1 MASKQKASKNF
12 GQLKTVYNGVL
23 AESISTG
30 NKKRKGIFK
39 DYIKALK
46 ENESL
51 KTQFYIFNNIENKI
65 ESDKD
70 KAIEF
75 VKENIYLMN
84 KFSKKEISESYSK
97 ICKPIVRNSE
107 FGHYD
112 YSNQELKELHE
123 NISFLINTEK
133 NGKTIDSII
142 EATHKVADY
151 IINNKKPE
159 PVVEGLEDIVISTKE
174 LGNLMA
180 SKFNEKYA
188 DLSESEKAIFKTILE
203 STDEGREE
211 LYSTS
216 IKECLELVTK
226 KLGADDIRGNSDL
239 RESLL
244 NLKENLLTRKY
255 VKESFET
262 DIIKVLELKNNL
274 ED

>member
-1 MASKQKASKNF
+1 MASKQKAYMNF
-12 GQLKTVYNGVL
+12 GQIKTVYNGVL
-23 AESISTG
+23 AESISSG
-30 NKKRKGIFK
+30 DKKRKDIFK
-39 DYIKALK
+39 GYIKVLK
-46 ENESL
+46 ENEAL
-51 KTQFYIFNNIENKI
+51 KTQFYVFNNIENKI

-75 VKENIYLMN
+75 VKENISLMK
-84 KFSKKEISESYSK
+84 KFSKKEITEATKKIALELIWEKKDLYSVSDD
-97 ICKPIVRNSE
+97 I
-107 FGHYD
+107 
-112 YSNQELKELHE
+112 KELHE
-123 NISFLINTEK
+123 NISFLINTDK

-151 IINNKKPE
+151 IVNNKKPE

-226 KLGADDIRGNSDL
+226 KLGTDDIRGNSDL

-262 DIIKVLELKNNL
+262 DIIKVLELKSNL
-274 ED
+274 EE